1 MELKA
6 QIREKLGKKVRSLR
20 EQGILPAV
28 LYRKGKENINLQM
41 DAAGFKKVFD
51 EAGETSA
58 VTLKIEGGNGEI
70 KNKERSALIHDM
82 AHDPLTG
89 DVIHVDFYEVK
100 LDEKTTASV
109 PLVFAGESLAI
120 KTNGGTLIKS
130 MTEVE
135 VEALVRDLP
144 RQIEVDI
151 SVLETFDNIIHVKDL
166 KVPGNVKILA
176 EADEIVA
183 LAAAPRKEEEVVPE
197 AAAAVEGAEEVKEPA
212 ETGAEEKKE

>member
-151 SVLETFDNIIHVKDL
+151 SVLETFDIIIHVKDL

-176 EADEIVA
+176 EAEEIVA
-183 LAAAPRKEEEVVPE
+183 LAMAPRKEEEVVPE
-197 AAAAVEGAEEVKEPA
+197 AAAVEGAEEAKEPA
-212 ETGAEEKKE
+212 ETGAAEKKE

>member
-1 MELKA
+1 MELKT

-20 EQGILPAV
+20 EQGMLPAV
-28 LYRKGKENINLQM
+28 LYRKGKENVNLQM

-51 EAGETSA
+51 EVGETSA
-58 VTLKIEGGNGEI
+58 VTLKIEGGNGEV
-70 KNKERSALIHDM
+70 KNKERSALIHDL

-89 DVIHVDFYEVK
+89 EVIHVDFYEVK

-109 PLVFAGESLAI
+109 PLVFVGESLAI

-144 RQIEVDI
+144 RHIEVDI
-151 SVLETFDNIIHVKDL
+151 SVLESFDAIIHIKDL

-176 EADEIVA
+176 EPEEIVA
-183 LAAAPRKEEEVVPE
+183 LAAAPRKEEEVAPVVE
-197 AAAAVEGAEEVKEPA
+197 AVEGAEEAKEA
-212 ETGAEEKKE
+212 VETGAEEKQGQ

>member
-28 LYRKGKENINLQM
+28 LYRKGKENVNLQI
-41 DAAGFKKVFD
+41 DAVGFKKVFD
-51 EAGETSA
+51 EVGETSA
-58 VTLKIEGGNGEI
+58 VTLKIEGGDDKI

-89 DVIHVDFYEVK
+89 KVIHVDFYEVK

-109 PLVFAGESLAI
+109 PLVFVGESFAI
-120 KTNGGTLIKS
+120 KTNGGTLVKS

-144 RQIEVDI
+144 RHIEVDI
-151 SVLETFDNIIHVKDL
+151 SVLETFDNIIHIKDL
-166 KVPGNVKILA
+166 KIPGNVKILA
-176 EADEIVA
+176 EAEEIVA
-183 LAAAPRKEEEVVPE
+183 LAMAPRKEEE
-197 AAAAVEGAEEVKEPA
+197 AAPMVAAVEVAEEVKEAA
-212 ETGAEEKKE
+212 ETGTEGK